1 VFYYRKVKNR
11 SFSLIFFYNFRS
23 FSLIFGSF
31 SGHFRS
37 NSLIVVSFSLIFGLF
52 SANFRAIP
60 QVRLALRQPLYIR
73 RHRRQLLA
81 LAAQPRAVR
90 RRRDRLPPGRGGRG
104 RVCGR
109 CDPPGGC
116 FYSFIRPKSA
126 PGVILVPEKCRF
138 GAVLPVFGCFCE
150 ILGKGKK
157 CFFL

>member
-37 NSLIVVSFSLIFGLF
+37 NSLIFVSFSLIFGLF

-104 RVCGR
+104 RVCG
-109 CDPPGGC
+109 CLDSLGC
-116 FYSFIRPKSA
+116 CFHSLIRSKSV

-138 GAVLPVFGCFCE
+138 GAVWAVFDRFCE
-150 ILGKGKK
+150 NLGKGGKK
-157 CFFL
+157 KKL